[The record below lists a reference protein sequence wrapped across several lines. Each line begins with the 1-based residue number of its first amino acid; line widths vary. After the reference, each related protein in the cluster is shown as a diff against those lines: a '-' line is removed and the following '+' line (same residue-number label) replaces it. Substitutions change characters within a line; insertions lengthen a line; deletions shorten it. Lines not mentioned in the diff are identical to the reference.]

1 MRSGKFLVLLS
12 LVLLTG
18 ITLTS
23 CRTIKLKLG
32 IGYTVENPEPGTPED
47 VMQKVLRAL
56 TVRDKSASWTRFLG
70 LLHSHEH
77 QTGFINTWKKLK
89 FRHMRKVAKYF
100 ILDPAKYSFK
110 VKRVQ
115 EGLEGTLIL
124 YLENPNTDVPTP
136 CKFKRDPDHGNAWR
150 VYSSCL

>member
-1 MRSGKFLVLLS
+1 MRNHHLSRLLTVVLLAGIS
-12 LVLLTG
+12 LA
-18 ITLTS
+18 S
-23 CRTIKLKLG
+23 CRAIKLKLG
-32 IGYTVENPEPGTPED
+32 IGYTVVTPKPGTPEA

-56 TVRDKSASWTRFLG
+56 TLRDQARSWTRFLG

-77 QTGFINTWKKLK
+77 QTGFINTWKQLK
-89 FRHMRKVAKYF
+89 FRHMRRVAKYY

-124 YLENPNTDVPTP
+124 YLANPNTDVPTP
-136 CKFKRDPDHGNAWR
+136 CKFKRDPVHGNAWR